1 MKSQSLFQG
10 DKLKIHDK
18 ISTTKASVYQTYT
31 KHQLKFSSRLDYI
44 LISESLSN
52 VIENFIIKPVYRSD
66 HSAVILELKFNSFER
81 GRGLWKFNNSILTD
95 KICVDKV
102 KETIERMKIQY
113 DYSDNLY
120 ICSGNTKEVGDS
132 LFLEVLL
139 MEIRGLSISYSS
151 YKKKEQGKME
161 IL

>member
-1 MKSQSLFQG
+1 M
-10 DKLKIHDK
+10 
-18 ISTTKASVYQTYT
+18 
-31 KHQLKFSSRLDYI
+31 
-44 LISESLSN
+44 ISESLSN
-52 VIENFIIKPVYRSD
+52 VIEIFIIKPGYRSD

-120 ICSGNTKEVGDS
+120 ICSGNTKEVDV
-132 LFLEVLL
+132 EELL
-139 MEIRGLSISYSS
+139 YF
-151 YKKKEQGKME
+151 
-161 IL
+161 

>member
-1 MKSQSLFQG
+1 M
-10 DKLKIHDK
+10 
-18 ISTTKASVYQTYT
+18 
-31 KHQLKFSSRLDYI
+31 
-44 LISESLSN
+44 ISESLSN
-52 VIENFIIKPVYRSD
+52 VIENFIFKPGYRSD

-102 KETIERMKIQY
+102 KKTIERMKIQY

-139 MEIRGLSISYSS
+139 MEIRGLSIFYSS